1 MGVSMRISVL
11 GVIVLFLSG
20 CAIDTL
26 EQPESYVQSAV
37 TSQTIPT
44 TSGSFVGH
52 YVVPT
57 SADLA
62 AAANFGV
69 PEVDWT
75 VSAGTATL
83 HYELPVGLVGGTVP
97 ITFTGAIASGA
108 TSVSLSSTSG
118 NGTCTASG
126 SLISCSEAFS
136 NLGTLPISMTVV
148 QQTAVTDGVSVADRT
163 AVANLFPSDPIGT
176 VSLDLTKPAAD
187 DGGHSGSGGGGG
199 DGGGGGGGGRG
210 PH

>member
-1 MGVSMRISVL
+1 MRISLL
-11 GVIVLFLSG
+11 GLTVLFFSG
-20 CAIDTL
+20 CAIDTP

-37 TSQTIPT
+37 TSQTIST
-44 TSGSFVGH
+44 TSGSFIGH

-62 AAANFGV
+62 AAANFAV

-83 HYELPVGLVGGTVP
+83 HYELPVGLVGGTLPVTLSGP
-97 ITFTGAIASGA
+97 IPSGA
-108 TSVSLSSTSG
+108 TTVSLSSASG
-118 NGTCTASG
+118 TGTCTASG
-126 SLISCSEAFS
+126 TIISCSEAFS

-176 VSLDLTKPAAD
+176 VSLDLSKPAAD
-187 DGGHSGSGGGGG
+187 DGGHHGGGGDGGG
-199 DGGGGGGGGRG
+199 DGGGGGGRG

>member
-1 MGVSMRISVL
+1 MRICLFGLSVL
-11 GVIVLFLSG
+11 FFGG
-20 CAIDTL
+20 CAIDTP

-44 TSGSFVGH
+44 TSGSFIGH

-57 SADLA
+57 SPDLA
-62 AAANFGV
+62 AAANFSA

-83 HYELPVGLVGGTVP
+83 HYELPVGLVGGTLPVTLSGP
-97 ITFTGAIASGA
+97 IPSGA
-108 TSVSLSSTSG
+108 TSVSLSSASG
-118 NGTCTASG
+118 TGTCTASG
-126 SLISCSEAFS
+126 TIISCSEAFS
-136 NLGTLPISMTVV
+136 NLGTLPINMTVV

-176 VSLDLTKPAAD
+176 VSLDLSKPAAD
-187 DGGHSGSGGGGG
+187 DGGHHGGDGGGGGG
-199 DGGGGGGGGRG
+199 DGGGGGRG